1 MYIGVSM
8 FLQAHFAEFQALF
21 DKISPVQGMVL
32 FIALA
37 TATVMIPFTSII
49 PVIPLAVAL
58 WGWWATALLCTLAW
72 TLGGQILFEVS
83 RLLGRTK
90 MMKYLPPAQIETIH
104 TLIRD
109 KGLVHSILIR
119 MVVHGDIISYAF
131 GLFTKVNRWEFFLIT
146 ALGVFPSAVLY
157 ALFGELPVKYQIV
170 MAGVILFFL
179 ILYWIPDIRKHR
191 KKAS

>member
-21 DKISPVQGMVL
+21 DKISPVQGMLLFVVL
-32 FIALA
+32 T

-58 WGWWATALLCTLAW
+58 WGWWPTALLCTFAW

-90 MMKYLPPAQIETIH
+90 MMKYLPPAQIETLH

-109 KGLVHSILIR
+109 KGLIHSILIR
-119 MVVHGDIISYAF
+119 MVVHGDIVSYAF

-146 ALGVFPSAVLY
+146 AVGVFPSALLY
-157 ALFGELPVKYQIV
+157 SLFGELPVKYQLL
-170 MAGVILFFL
+170 MAVVILFFL
-179 ILYWIPDIRKHR
+179 VLYWIPDIRKHR